1 LGIIDQISLT
11 SQGGAAVAPRQN
23 GGGIRTSGLS
33 EDWAGSES
41 GPTLPAHR
49 TLAEKA
55 FIALHQAILTGK
67 LRPGERI
74 PIEDLANALEM
85 SPMPVREAIRR
96 LDALGL
102 VENVPHKG
110 ARITELSITD
120 LREIYEGRLSLEPLA
135 IALAAQRFT
144 EEDTARAKAV
154 LVKLRSE
161 PVGSVELWRAH
172 SELHLTLYRAAR
184 SAWLLRLIRPLWES
198 SERYRLAM
206 ANAAASRN
214 VRNHKLLV
222 QACMRHDAEGA
233 AHELTNH
240 LVTTANS
247 LAMQLTSGPLFTPA
261 KEGQFVPLALQL
273 STV

>member
-1 LGIIDQISLT
+1 M
-11 SQGGAAVAPRQN
+11 APRQN
-23 GGGIRTSGLS
+23 GGGVRTSGLS
-33 EDWAGSES
+33 DDWAASDG
-41 GPTLPAHR
+41 GRGLPAHR

-55 FIALHQAILTGK
+55 FISLHQAILTGR

-74 PIEDLANALEM
+74 PIEDLASALEM

-144 EEDTARAKAV
+144 DEDAARAKAV

-172 SELHLTLYRAAR
+172 SEFHLTLYRAAR
-184 SAWLLRLIRPLWES
+184 SAWLLRLIQPLWES

-206 ANAAASRN
+206 NTNAAASRN
-214 VRNHKLLV
+214 VRNHELLV
-222 QACMRHDAEGA
+222 QACVRHDPERA

-247 LAMQLTSGPLFTPA
+247 LAAQLTSGPLFTPA
-261 KEGQFVPLALQL
+261 KGGEFLPLALQL
-273 STV
+273 TTA

>member
-1 LGIIDQISLT
+1 M
-11 SQGGAAVAPRQN
+11 APQHN
-23 GGGIRTSGLS
+23 GGGLRARALS
-33 EDWAGSES
+33 DDWAVPDGGSR
-41 GPTLPAHR
+41 GLPAHR

-55 FIALHQAILTGK
+55 FISLHQAILTGK

-74 PIEDLANALEM
+74 PIEELANALEM

-120 LREIYEGRLSLEPLA
+120 LREIYEARLSVEPLA
-135 IALAAQRFT
+135 IARAAQRFT
-144 EEDTARAKAV
+144 DEDAARVNAMLSAM
-154 LVKLRSE
+154 RSE
-161 PVGSVELWRAH
+161 EAGSVELWRAH

-184 SAWLLRLIRPLWES
+184 SAWMLRVIQPLWES

-206 ANAAASRN
+206 PTHSAASN
-214 VRNHKLLV
+214 VRSHELLV
-222 QACMRHDAEGA
+222 QACVRHDPERA
-233 AHELTNH
+233 AFELTSH

-247 LAMQLTSGPLFTPA
+247 LAAQLSSGPLFTPPKGEELFPLPLTLA
-261 KEGQFVPLALQL
+261 KP
-273 STV
+273 

>member
-1 LGIIDQISLT
+1 MA
-11 SQGGAAVAPRQN
+11 SQHN
-23 GGGIRTSGLS
+23 GGGVRTRGLA
-33 EDWAGSES
+33 EDWAVPDGSR
-41 GPTLPAHR
+41 GLPAHR

-55 FIALHQAILTGK
+55 FISLHQAILTGK

-74 PIEDLANALEM
+74 PIEDLASALEM

-110 ARITELSITD
+110 ARITELSVTD
-120 LREIYEGRLSLEPLA
+120 LREIYEARLSLEPLA
-135 IALAAQRFT
+135 IARAAQLFT
-144 EEDTARAKAV
+144 EEDAARAKAV
-154 LVKLRSE
+154 LAAMRSE

-184 SAWLLRLIRPLWES
+184 SAWMLRLIQPLWES

-206 ANAAASRN
+206 ATSAAASRN
-214 VRNHKLLV
+214 VRNHELLV
-222 QACMRHDAEGA
+222 QACVRHDPERA

-240 LVTTANS
+240 LITTANS
-247 LAMQLTSGPLFTPA
+247 LAAQLTSGPLFASSTGS
-261 KEGQFVPLALQL
+261 ELVPLALQL
-273 STV
+273 SKA